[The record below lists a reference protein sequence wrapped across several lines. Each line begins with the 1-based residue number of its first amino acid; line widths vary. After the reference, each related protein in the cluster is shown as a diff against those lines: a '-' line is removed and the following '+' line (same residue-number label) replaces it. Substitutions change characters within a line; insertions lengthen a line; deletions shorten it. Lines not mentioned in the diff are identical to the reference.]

1 MLRMLHPDG
10 LFGAR
15 PEKPAAPKKRSIPPL
30 EPTVSKKAQVLARRS
45 ERPRPEGPRETKDE
59 DTALRA
65 PRAPAK
71 KAGTRQPSTTRTSTS
86 GSKK

>member
-15 PEKPAAPKKRSIPPL
+15 PEKPAAPKKRTIPPPK
-30 EPTVSKKAQVLARRS
+30 PTVSAKAKALARRS
-45 ERPRPEGPRETKDE
+45 EGPRETKDE

-71 KAGTRQPSTTRTSTS
+71 KARARQPSTTRTSTS